1 MNTIAKTAN
10 ATRTAIGTAIPTA
23 IITVAVLLAMLLF
36 PACSWAGEL
45 FFNKK
50 KAETP
55 SAARVWAK
63 GKTVKNGKENYAVLE
78 GVWAVKA
85 FRGEPDDQHSL
96 TLAGVTSGEVLERK
110 GPHILFR
117 DLAKPGKKINPSR
130 KTTGTGKPVYTVV
143 QNQRTG
149 RLGVV
154 LGTIQVRLRD
164 ADAAERLAGAFG
176 LSIQQQF
183 RHLGFVF
190 FRIAPGQD
198 PFSIAEALGK
208 DADVKQ
214 AVVEILE
221 NPALP
226 H

>member
-1 MNTIAKTAN
+1 MTMNTSLKTA
-10 ATRTAIGTAIPTA
+10 TTIGTVIPTA
-23 IITVAVLLAMLLF
+23 IVTIIMLLAMLLF

-50 KAETP
+50 KAGTP

-63 GKTVKNGKENYAVLE
+63 GKTIKNGGEHYAVLE

-85 FRGEPDDQHSL
+85 FRGEPDDQRSL
-96 TLAGVTSGEVLERK
+96 TLAGVTSGEVVERK

-117 DLAKPGKKINPSR
+117 DKAAPDAKIDPSR

-164 ADAAERLAGAFG
+164 ADAAERLGRDFG
-176 LSIQQQF
+176 LAIQQNF

-198 PFSIAEALGK
+198 PFSIAEALRQ
-208 DADVKQ
+208 DAAVKQ